1 MQIQCLFTPA
11 ADTPPPPYQTQNPHS
26 PQNSM
31 TETNSVPQQQPM
43 PQQQPTSNQQQ
54 QQDNTSMDIGPH
66 NNVTVS
72 SHPGR
77 NIRGEL
83 YRVMNAN

>member
-1 MQIQCLFTPA
+1 MFTHA

-26 PQNSM
+26 PHNSIA
-31 TETNSVPQQQPM
+31 ESNSVPQQQPM
-43 PQQQPTSNQQQ
+43 AQQQPASNQQQ
-54 QQDNTSMDIGPH
+54 QENTSMDIGPH

-77 NIRGEL
+77 NIRG
-83 YRVMNAN
+83 M